1 MDVEG
6 SLNLTI
12 RLRELLRGLRVDQHG
27 LDLILQTV
35 EKSLRMT
42 DKANLFPDFRMEREI
57 ELDLHADRG

>member
-1 MDVEG
+1 MDAEG

-12 RLRELLRGLRVDQHG
+12 RLREYFRELRVDRHG

-42 DKANLFPDFRMEREI
+42 GEVNLFPTF
-57 ELDLHADRG
+57 